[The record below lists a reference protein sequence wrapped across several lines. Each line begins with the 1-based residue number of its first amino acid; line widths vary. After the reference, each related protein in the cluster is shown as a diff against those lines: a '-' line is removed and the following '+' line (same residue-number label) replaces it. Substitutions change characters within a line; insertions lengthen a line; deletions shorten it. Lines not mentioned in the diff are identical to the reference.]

1 MFFFLRFDKKEN
13 KTNVIP
19 NCKKG
24 SVLIWLMGSMVFDD
38 SRWPH
43 WKKEKCLVPSS
54 FDLLAAEMELLCF
67 AFFS

>member
-1 MFFFLRFDKKEN
+1 MNWSCSFLWFDKKEN

-38 SRWPH
+38 SR
-43 WKKEKCLVPSS
+43 
-54 FDLLAAEMELLCF
+54 
-67 AFFS
+67 